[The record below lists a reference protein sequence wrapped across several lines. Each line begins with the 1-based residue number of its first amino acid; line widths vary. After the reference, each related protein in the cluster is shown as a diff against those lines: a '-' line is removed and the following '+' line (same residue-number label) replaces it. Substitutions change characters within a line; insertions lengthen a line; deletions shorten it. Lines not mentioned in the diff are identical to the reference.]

1 VSWLRLG
8 PGLRAG
14 DPAPDFE
21 RSDEDGTLHRLSDYR
36 GRWLLLFFYPED
48 NTPGCIREACRF
60 NDDYDAFAA
69 EGAVILGCSGQDA
82 ASHRRFRE
90 GCRLR
95 YRLLTDPGRVL
106 RDAYRVPTW
115 FRLADGRCSYLIDP
129 QGIIRWV
136 FHSESDPEAHA
147 VGALQHL
154 RQAAA
159 ARSL

>member
-1 VSWLRLG
+1 LA
-8 PGLRAG
+8 PG

-21 RSDEDGTLHRLSDYR
+21 RTDEDGALHRLRDYR

-60 NDDYDAFAA
+60 NDEFDAFA
-69 EGAVILGCSGQDA
+69 ELGAAILGCSGQDA

-106 RDAYRVPTW
+106 REAYKVPTW
-115 FRLADGRCSYLIDP
+115 LRFADGRCSYLIDP
-129 QGIIRWV
+129 QGIVRWA

-147 VGALQHL
+147 AGALEQL
-154 RQAAA
+154 RQHAA
-159 ARSL
+159 ARS